1 LFDKG
6 IHLFTLFGFEV
17 RLNWTWL
24 ILAVLITWSLATGFF
39 PAYSPDMQ
47 TSTYWWMGVVGTI
60 GLFFSI
66 VFHELSHSLVA
77 RRYGIPM
84 HGITL
89 FVFGGMAQMH
99 QEPHNPK
106 SEILMSLAGPIAS
119 IIIGLVFLGVN
130 YIGGQA
136 FGQTAVGVV
145 IGYLG
150 IINLILAAFNLIPA
164 FPLDGGRILRSVL
177 WARGKDL
184 RKATRISS
192 RIGSGFGIFLIVM
205 GVLDFIGGNFIGGVW
220 LALIGMF
227 LRSIS
232 KNSYQQLLMRKA
244 LEGEPIKRF
253 MKTDPVTVE
262 PSITLEDLVE
272 NYIYRYHHKLYPV
285 TRNGELLGCVS
296 LPQVKQ
302 FSREQWEKHTVD
314 DVVRKCDENNTV
326 DENTDSVRI
335 MSRMRKNGKS
345 RMIVTKNG
353 QLAGV
358 ITLKDLLEFLSLKVD
373 LEEVA

>member
-1 LFDKG
+1 
-6 IHLFTLFGFEV
+6 
-17 RLNWTWL
+17 
-24 ILAVLITWSLATGFF
+24 
-39 PAYSPDMQ
+39 
-47 TSTYWWMGVVGTI
+47 
-60 GLFFSI
+60 
-66 VFHELSHSLVA
+66 
-77 RRYGIPM
+77 
-84 HGITL
+84 
-89 FVFGGMAQMH
+89 
-99 QEPHNPK
+99 
-106 SEILMSLAGPIAS
+106 
-119 IIIGLVFLGVN
+119 
-130 YIGGQA
+130 
-136 FGQTAVGVV
+136 
-145 IGYLG
+145 
-150 IINLILAAFNLIPA
+150 
-164 FPLDGGRILRSVL
+164 
-177 WARGKDL
+177 
-184 RKATRISS
+184 
-192 RIGSGFGIFLIVM
+192 
-205 GVLDFIGGNFIGGVW
+205 
-220 LALIGMF
+220 
-227 LRSIS
+227 
-232 KNSYQQLLMRKA
+232 MRKA